1 MWVHLPCLPITHITI
16 KLYSTIKKGKIK
28 MIPTY
33 TSVDQLPLTLCAE
46 HVAMALG
53 ISRAGAYTLLHSK
66 GFPTIKIGKRLVV
79 PRDQFIKWM
88 ETQVRKIWHKPL
100 QVNKVMY
107 FSSNGSLWIAHVGS
121 CTILCNCNPFFNY
134 LRSSSMIEVNR
145 WSLLRI
151 LLIHAIITLVG

>member
-1 MWVHLPCLPITHITI
+1 MFVGAWGERLNKQETTDPPRGGII
-16 KLYSTIKKGKIK
+16 KFSKHVGTLALLANYSHYYKTLFYYQERKII

-79 PRDQFIKWM
+79 PRDKFIKWM
-88 ETQVRKIWHKPL
+88 EAQAGKTK
-100 QVNKVMY
+100 
-107 FSSNGSLWIAHVGS
+107 
-121 CTILCNCNPFFNY
+121 
-134 LRSSSMIEVNR
+134 
-145 WSLLRI
+145 
-151 LLIHAIITLVG
+151 